1 MQLLFLQQDYSYNK
15 IPLKAAL
22 DEVASS
28 LVINPHQYV
37 QGCRE
42 LYDWLHYLPVRS
54 RINTPARARV
64 DQTLGETA
72 ASRTGRVIVM
82 SQVTLQLTLQHLV
95 RPEET
100 VSQLC
105 DPAHIFSFITEI
117 HYSVYGLLL
126 IGHSVTCLTSFC

>member
-1 MQLLFLQQDYSYNK
+1 M
-15 IPLKAAL
+15 
-22 DEVASS
+22 
-28 LVINPHQYV
+28 
-37 QGCRE
+37 
-42 LYDWLHYLPVRS
+42 RS
-54 RINTPARARV
+54 RINTPAWTRV
-64 DQTLGETA
+64 DQTPGGRA
-72 ASRTGRVIVM
+72 ASRTDRVIVM
-82 SQVTLQLTLQHLV
+82 SQVTLQLTLQRLV

>member
-1 MQLLFLQQDYSYNK
+1 M
-15 IPLKAAL
+15 
-22 DEVASS
+22 
-28 LVINPHQYV
+28 
-37 QGCRE
+37 
-42 LYDWLHYLPVRS
+42 RS

-64 DQTLGETA
+64 DQTLEITA
-72 ASRTGRVIVM
+72 AGSAARVIVM

-105 DPAHIFSFITEI
+105 DPAHIFSFITQI